1 MSDTGAL
8 GDEHR
13 LRQLIDKLPAMVAY
27 WDVDLRNVVANDAH
41 RPFFGKTP
49 AEIRGMHITELLVGD
64 LGEASLPY
72 VYAAM
77 AGEDQIFEKTLT
89 DHNGVTRH
97 VQASYLPDMVD
108 GQVRGLY
115 VQVADVTARV
125 EAERARDDAQRLF
138 EISMDNAP
146 FGKAVFSTDGRA
158 LYINSA
164 LRELLGIRPHDDA
177 VIHYYDGVHPDDSAV
192 AEQDWREL
200 LSGSVDRIATEV
212 RYVRSDGAVIFVH
225 RAAVLA
231 PGAHGGADVVIAQL
245 QDITARKDAEAEL
258 AHRAVTDP
266 LTGLHNRHSLV
277 ARIAEHRTAHPGDCV
292 AALFIDLDGFKRVND
307 SHGHAAGDA
316 VLEAA
321 AGRLAAAVVSPN
333 AVYRLGGDEFVV
345 LVVDDVR
352 ESAVEQLAQ
361 DVWAAVSGAYPVDG
375 SEVTLTA
382 SVGCASSRTA
392 DAAELIREADIDMYR
407 HKAQRQQGDQRL
419 SSTEIVARDGE

>member
-1 MSDTGAL
+1 MSDAGAL

-13 LRQLIDKLPAMVAY
+13 LRRLIDKLPAMVGY
-27 WDVDLRNVVANDAH
+27 WDGDLRNVVANDAH
-41 RPFFGKTP
+41 RQFFGLTP
-49 AEIRGMHITELLVGD
+49 AEIRGMHITDLLVGD

-89 DHNGVTRH
+89 DHNGITRH
-97 VQASYLPDMVD
+97 VQASYLPDLVD

-125 EAERARDDAQRLF
+125 EAERSRDDAQRLF

-146 FGKAVFSTDGRA
+146 FGKAVFTTDGRA

-164 LRELLGIRPHDDA
+164 LRELLGIQPHDA
-177 VIHYYDGVHPDDSAV
+177 AALHYYDGVHPDDFAV

-200 LSGSVDRIATEV
+200 LSGAADQIATEV
-212 RYVRSDGAVIFVH
+212 RYVRSDGAIIWVH

-245 QDITARKDAEAEL
+245 QDVTARKGIEVEL

-266 LTGLHNRHSLV
+266 LTGLQNRHSLV
-277 ARIAEHRTAHPGDCV
+277 ARIAEHRTAHPGDWV
-292 AALFIDLDGFKRVND
+292 AVLFIDLDGFKTVND

-321 AGRLAAAVVSPN
+321 ARRLAEAVVSPN

-345 LVVDDVR
+345 VVVDDV
-352 ESAVEQLAQ
+352 SAPVVEQLAQ
-361 DVWAAVSGAYPVDG
+361 DVGAAVSGTYPVEDG
-375 SEVTLTA
+375 EVTLAA
-382 SVGCASSRTA
+382 SVGWASSRTA
-392 DAAELIREADIDMYR
+392 DAAELIRDADVDMYR
-407 HKAQRQQGDQRL
+407 HKARHRQGDQRL